1 LWNPDLRVVAF
12 EPVPQIYRALRRN
25 VALNG
30 LEKQVSAHQLA
41 LADRSGPAT
50 FYLPS
55 SESRDS
61 ETTGTLVADSWQS
74 RQDSPTIA
82 VETVRFDDFERTH
95 PMKVDLVKID
105 VEDFEAG
112 LLAGMERTI
121 RRDRPFI
128 VCEIY
133 RANITM
139 RKPGRLWSPSA
150 TALTG

>member
-1 LWNPDLRVVAF
+1 
-12 EPVPQIYRALRRN
+12 
-25 VALNG
+25 
-30 LEKQVSAHQLA
+30 
-41 LADRSGPAT
+41 
-50 FYLPS
+50 
-55 SESRDS
+55 
-61 ETTGTLVADSWQS
+61 
-74 RQDSPTIA
+74 
-82 VETVRFDDFERTH
+82 
-95 PMKVDLVKID
+95 MKVDLVKID